1 MMKILRPIL
10 FAFGL
15 ALLLSSCYKRNIFG
29 IVHRNCTG
37 TYIKFD
43 ERFYRVGN
51 KDILQD
57 FQSGE
62 MVEVSFRTCNDC
74 FDEDEIICM
83 MAMEYESVIEILSVH

>member
-1 MMKILRPIL
+1 MKGLRSFL
-10 FAFGL
+10 FAL
-15 ALLLSSCYKRNIFG
+15 CLLFLFSACYKRHILG

-62 MVEVSFRTCNDC
+62 TVEVSFRICNEC
-74 FDEDEIICM
+74 FEEDEIICM
-83 MAMEYESVIEILSVH
+83 LGMEYESVIEILSVH